1 MNRDAL
7 LQDQGTEPVYPIS
20 DYYPPRIRSLANH
33 LINLTERYL
42 NASTGYGN
50 KSIASMRLG
59 FRDRALEALSA
70 WIDEVGSDPLA
81 KTVESLLCSPA
92 KMLQESLVQL
102 EAADSTDPDSV
113 FSAFGDTIS
122 LLCDPKMDLTQI
134 PAPYINEAVSI
145 IHNRAL
151 GLLRSLVAGEF
162 SWKGWRETYGSRE
175 GVLADWFLLHARLM
189 GAFAHP
195 FPIFPGNGISQAE
208 YGAYTSA
215 LRSCKAT
222 VSEGFPPIFAA
233 TWAKYQTHP
242 MWNSEESDS
251 MAGGF
256 NPITGTYNE
265 SAPQKRPPTNPRGSM
280 SARKR
285 SYLDSLTAAPI
296 PSDQCD
302 SQEDAVPA
310 LPDPNPD
317 PDPTKKEAPMAAP
330 AAETPKAGSVTV
342 IEEVRL
348 NPGDSYFSAVFSM
361 LKLGGSTALAAKM
374 SDGMATLIMERLP
387 RALPFLEPLLMIPGI
402 SKAFALASPPL
413 IGWLCH
419 NRYIPKMFLSEQ
431 KQNTLAVWCLLAT
444 LGQTNKFLYDLGDDL
459 MGKLWKSMRDI
470 LEDEDEALLK
480 KTIQVSETS
489 AS

>member
-1 MNRDAL
+1 MEFPAKYGDGA
-7 LQDQGTEPVYPIS
+7 IS
-20 DYYPPRIRSLANH
+20 SQRFGSRN
-33 LINLTERYL
+33 
-42 NASTGYGN
+42 
-50 KSIASMRLG
+50 
-59 FRDRALEALSA
+59 RALRALSD
-70 WIDEVGSDPLA
+70 WVDGVGKDPLA
-81 KTVESLLCSPA
+81 RAVEALLCSSS
-92 KMLQESLVQL
+92 KMLEEALVQL
-102 EAADSTDPDSV
+102 ETPGQSDSAV
-113 FSAFGDTIS
+113 CYGFSGVME
-122 LLCDPKMDLTQI
+122 LLCEPQMDLREI
-134 PAPYINEAVSI
+134 PAEQLREAVSI
-145 IHNRAL
+145 LHHRAI
-151 GLLRSLVAGEF
+151 GLTSTPAWQGRMRPTKIE
-162 SWKGWRETYGSRE
+162 YGPRQ
-175 GVLADWFLLHARLM
+175 GILADWFLLHAALL
-189 GAFAHP
+189 GAFADP
-195 FPIFPGNGISQAE
+195 LPLTPGEKINQEA
-208 YGAYTSA
+208 YDAYTSA
-215 LRSCKAT
+215 LRARRPKL
-222 VSEGFPPIFAA
+222 EEYFPRIFAA
-233 TWAKYQTHP
+233 TWDKYKIHP
-242 MWNSEESDS
+242 MWSDD

-265 SAPQKRPPTNPRGSM
+265 SAPQRRPSTNPRSSM

-296 PSDQCD
+296 PSDPCD
-302 SQEDAVPA
+302 SQGVVVPA

-317 PDPTKKEAPMAAP
+317 LDPTKKEAPMAAP
-330 AAETPKAGSVTV
+330 AVETPQAGSVTV

-387 RALPFLEPLLMIPGI
+387 RALPFLAPLLMIPGI

-431 KQNTLAVWCLLAT
+431 KQYNLAVWCLLAT

-480 KTIQVSETS
+480 RTMKAAEPQSS
-489 AS
+489 